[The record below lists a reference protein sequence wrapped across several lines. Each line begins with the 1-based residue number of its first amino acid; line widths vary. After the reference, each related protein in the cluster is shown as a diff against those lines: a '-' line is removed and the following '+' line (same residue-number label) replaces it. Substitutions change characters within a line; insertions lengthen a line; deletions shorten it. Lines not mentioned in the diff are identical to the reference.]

1 MEYAQRNPGTLGLM
15 SSRPAAISANR
26 YPDEWIIIAILMAS
40 VTYQAFLC
48 FLNTHFFTTSR
59 AAVGI
64 AESLIYLACLP
75 ILARRLL
82 PGVLILALIASATLC
97 LLMLIS
103 GIYDAKPFRDLAIPF
118 CFFWLGC
125 NVGRPELADRAL
137 TYVIIVV
144 MVLGLAET
152 FFLDQYTDIFNIFSY
167 YVSTG
172 NLAPITDY
180 VRDSKLQLNG
190 IRPEGIGRTLLPGL
204 LGAHRVSSVF
214 LEPVSLGNFAA
225 MCAAWGL
232 SRDKTDLRNAI
243 FFVGSAVILV
253 ILADSRFALLSIS
266 IMFAVRFLLSGKA
279 LNLAIIAPFG
289 ALLLVILVGINTH
302 SDVGDNF
309 QGRLAWTG
317 WALFTF
323 DIPMILGANNVH
335 PFADHGYAHVLSTY
349 GLPLALLLWFS
360 FWFVPMPDDRSL
372 RFRAFVSIYIGLIL
386 SISGFSLFALKSA
399 GILWFLM
406 GCVLNQPAPAKPQRF
421 RFNTSTNM
429 TGRSIHVRPIHE
441 TTNHKTMNH
450 KTTNHETSNGR

>member
-1 MEYAQRNPGTLGLM
+1 MEYAQRNPGAIGLM
-15 SSRPAAISANR
+15 RSPAANSTNR
-26 YPDEWIIIAILMAS
+26 YPDEWMIIAILMAS
-40 VTYQAFLC
+40 ITYQAFLC
-48 FLNTHFFTTSR
+48 FLNTHFFSVSR
-59 AAVGI
+59 ALIGI
-64 AESLIYLACLP
+64 SETMIYLACLP

-82 PGVLILALIASATLC
+82 PGVLILALVAGATLC

-118 CFFWLGC
+118 WFFWLGC
-125 NVGRPELADRAL
+125 NIGRRELADRAL
-137 TYVIIVV
+137 TYIIILVIS
-144 MVLGLAET
+144 LGLFEA
-152 FFLDQYTDIFNIFSY
+152 FLLEKYTDIFNIFSY
-167 YVSTG
+167 YVNTG

-190 IRPEGIGRTLLPGL
+190 TRPEGIGRTLLPGL

-232 SRDKTDLRNAI
+232 SRDKSDIRNAA

-266 IMFAVRFLLSGKA
+266 IMFAVRFLLNGKA
-279 LNLAIIAPFG
+279 LNLAILAPFA
-289 ALLLVILVGINTH
+289 ALILVIVVGINTH
-302 SDVGDNF
+302 PSDAGDSF

-317 WALFTF
+317 WSLFSF
-323 DIPMILGANNVH
+323 DVPMILGANNVH
-335 PFADHGYAHVLSTY
+335 PFADQGYAHVLSTY

-372 RFRAFVSIYIGLIL
+372 RFRAFVSIYVGLIL

-399 GILWFLM
+399 GVLWFLM

-421 RFNTSTNM
+421 RFS
-429 TGRSIHVRPIHE
+429 
-441 TTNHKTMNH
+441 TTNAGTNIAKDLQPA
-450 KTTNHETSNGR
+450 TTNSRD